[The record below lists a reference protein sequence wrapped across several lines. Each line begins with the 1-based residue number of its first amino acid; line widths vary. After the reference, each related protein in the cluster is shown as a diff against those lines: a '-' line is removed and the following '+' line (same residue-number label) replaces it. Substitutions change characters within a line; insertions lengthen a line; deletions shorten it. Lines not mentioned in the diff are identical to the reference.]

1 MLDLL
6 GEAGTI
12 FVVGLMGGIAL
23 GLAARLGRF
32 CTLGMIEDAHF
43 GQDWTRAWMWLAALG
58 TAMAAN
64 FLADGSGFIDLSA
77 TFFLI
82 NQFSLAGAVAG
93 GLLFGY
99 GMALAG
105 NCGFGML
112 ARLGGGD
119 LRALVIA
126 LVMGVSA
133 YAALSG
139 VLSLP
144 RVILFP
150 VETTTEPAGW
160 AHVIGGWTGLS
171 PVILGTGMG
180 LISVLYA
187 ARHLIGAR
195 RLGALAWALVAG
207 LAVSA
212 GFIGTSFVAR
222 EGFEVWDITSHSFTQ
237 PIGETMHYAM
247 FSSALSPSFGV
258 GSVLGVIAGGTIGSF
273 IRQEMRWEACE
284 DHRELRRQM
293 FGAAMMGVGAI
304 LAAGCSI
311 GQGLSALSA
320 LSITAPVV
328 GASIWL
334 GAWVGLRRLIL
345 GVHHVA

>member
-1 MLDLL
+1 
-6 GEAGTI
+6 
-12 FVVGLMGGIAL
+12 
-23 GLAARLGRF
+23 
-32 CTLGMIEDAHF
+32 MIEDAHF

-58 TAMAAN
+58 TAIAAN
-64 FLADGSGFIDLSA
+64 FLADGLGVIDLSV
-77 TFFLI
+77 TFQLI
-82 NQFSLAGAVAG
+82 NQFSLAGAVVG

-133 YAALSG
+133 YATLSG

-150 VETTTEPAGW
+150 VEAATSP
-160 AHVIGGWTGLS
+160 TGLAHLVS
-171 PVILGTGMG
+171 AQTGLPLTALGVGIG
-180 LISVLYA
+180 CIALFYA
-187 ARHLIGAR
+187 ARQLTKAGRIDAI
-195 RLGALAWALVAG
+195 LWAMVAG
-207 LAVSA
+207 VAISSGFA
-212 GFIGTSFVAR
+212 GTFWVAS
-222 EGFEVWDITSHSFTQ
+222 EGFELWDVTSHSFTQ
-237 PIGETMHYAM
+237 PIGATMQYAM

-258 GSVLGVIAGGTIGSF
+258 GSVLGVVLGGTIGSF
-273 IRQEMRWEACE
+273 LRHEMRWEACE

-293 FGAAMMGVGAI
+293 FGAALMGIGAI

-311 GQGLSALSA
+311 GQGLSAFSVLSM
-320 LSITAPVV
+320 TAPIV

-334 GAWVGLRRLIL
+334 GAWVGLRKLIL
-345 GVHHVA
+345 GAHRAA

>member
-1 MLDLL
+1 MLDFL
-6 GEAGTI
+6 GEAGAI
-12 FVVGLMGGIAL
+12 FAIGLLGGIAL

-43 GQDWTRAWMWLAALG
+43 GQDLTRAWMWLAALG
-58 TAMAAN
+58 TAMVAN
-64 FLADGSGFIDLSA
+64 FLADGFGFIDLGV
-77 TFFLI
+77 TFQLI
-82 NQFSLAGAVAG
+82 NQFSLAGAVVG

-133 YAALSG
+133 YATLSG

-144 RVILFP
+144 RVMLFP
-150 VETTTEPAGW
+150 VETATTPSGV
-160 AHVIGGWTGLS
+160 AHLISTQTGLPLS
-171 PVILGTGMG
+171 ALGVGIGCIALFCAVRQLVKAGRINAIL
-180 LISVLYA
+180 
-187 ARHLIGAR
+187 
-195 RLGALAWALVAG
+195 WAMVAG
-207 LAVSA
+207 VAISSGFA
-212 GFIGTSFVAR
+212 GTFWVAS
-222 EGFEVWDITSHSFTQ
+222 EGFELWDVTSHSFTQ
-237 PIGETMHYAM
+237 PIGATMQYAM

-258 GSVLGVIAGGTIGSF
+258 GSVLGVVLGGTIGSF
-273 IRQEMRWEACE
+273 LRQEMRWEACE

-293 FGAAMMGVGAI
+293 FGAALMGLGAV

-311 GQGLSALSA
+311 GQGLSAFSVLSM
-320 LSITAPVV
+320 TAPVV

-334 GAWVGLRRLIL
+334 GAWFGLRKLIL
-345 GVHHVA
+345 GAHHVA